1 MALDTTAGGANAD
14 AYCSLAEATAYFA
27 TRMHA
32 SSWGDLTEANQ
43 EAAIKWATRLL
54 DDLMD
59 WKGQKA
65 DRDQAL
71 RWPRNWVYDP
81 DGWSVDGTT
90 IPTFLKNAT
99 AEFARYLA
107 AEDRLDDPDTLGY
120 SEIKLG
126 SLALKM
132 DKRDRK
138 SIMPTSVWHMI
149 KHYGN
154 RSTGGPL
161 TLQRV

>member
-1 MALDTTAGGANAD
+1 MGLVTTAGSNSAD

-32 SSWGDLTEANQ
+32 TSWAALTEANQ

-59 WKGQKA
+59 WSGQKA
-65 DRDQAL
+65 NRDQAL
-71 RWPRNWVYDP
+71 RWPRGFVYDP
-81 DGWSVDGTT
+81 DGFSVDGTT

-107 AEDRLDDPDTLGY
+107 ADDRLDDSDLGY

-126 SLALKM
+126 SLALKI
-132 DKRDRK
+132 DKRDRR
-138 SIMPTSVWHMI
+138 SLMPSSVWHAI